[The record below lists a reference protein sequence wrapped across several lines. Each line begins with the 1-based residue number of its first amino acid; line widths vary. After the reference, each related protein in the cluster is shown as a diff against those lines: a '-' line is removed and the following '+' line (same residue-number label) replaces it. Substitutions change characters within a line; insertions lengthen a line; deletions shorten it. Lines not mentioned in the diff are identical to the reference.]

1 MSLGRRCLSR
11 VPYSGLEASSRRGL
25 VVTVFYGAVF
35 LGLLAG
41 NGGHGDMVSGLLEYH
56 VVEEVGAAFLGQR
69 VPTFVRRTEG
79 NGDRVGAQRRQRRV
93 EVDLASPELL
103 VAVGVERLTRRRRHA
118 APGSASRKPRMIE
131 KVSSG
136 RVPKRRLAREA
147 AGASASRGGRG
158 HVSHVLRTS
167 PVASFTR

>member
-1 MSLGRRCLSR
+1 M
-11 VPYSGLEASSRRGL
+11 
-25 VVTVFYGAVF
+25 
-35 LGLLAG
+35 
-41 NGGHGDMVSGLLEYH
+41 SGLLEYH

-118 APGSASRKPRMIE
+118 APGSASRNAKIAE
-131 KVSSG
+131 KVSSERDACKDRG
-136 RVPKRRLAREA
+136 ARLTARNPAAVSRRQAARVRW
-147 AGASASRGGRG
+147 ASALRGGSFEI
-158 HVSHVLRTS
+158 VSMAL
-167 PVASFTR
+167 TRSDMLLN

>member
-69 VPTFVRRTEG
+69 V
-79 NGDRVGAQRRQRRV
+79 A
-93 EVDLASPELL
+93 ASLP
-103 VAVGVERLTRRRRHA
+103 
-118 APGSASRKPRMIE
+118 
-131 KVSSG
+131 
-136 RVPKRRLAREA
+136 
-147 AGASASRGGRG
+147 ASAIFENGRAP
-158 HVSHVLRTS
+158 HTC
-167 PVASFTR
+167 